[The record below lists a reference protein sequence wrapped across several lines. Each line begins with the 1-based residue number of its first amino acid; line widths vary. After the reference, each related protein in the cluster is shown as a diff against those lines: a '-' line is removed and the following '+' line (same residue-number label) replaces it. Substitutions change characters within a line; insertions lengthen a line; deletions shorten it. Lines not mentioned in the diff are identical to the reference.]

1 MESNKNKSKLEIKS
15 FQIPNIRI
23 KEKHSPTWL
32 LQDERHNSSKQGTE
46 GKGIEGMKETKN
58 TNSIFTTQPRV
69 SFCDSSV
76 SVKKSLNTFV
86 ARLKE
91 LSSLR
96 KIPSLFSAQC
106 YETINDLAYFPR
118 NVENKALDL
127 SRKFLESFRIFALLK
142 KVLKEFLRNPL
153 YVIHPYQNFKIF
165 WDLTQF
171 SIMIFLFFYI
181 PMDIV
186 FDYANSKNVRLFFGI
201 LMLIDNILRFSTA
214 YFYHGK
220 LITDRKKIFKAY
232 APHFLLDLLTQ
243 ISMIYDLLLNNNQT
257 KIWTRLLKLVVFVQY
272 RKFVH
277 IYETLIDRFK
287 IDMKFGY
294 ALDFLKLIS
303 TSIGIMHWVA
313 CTWYGI
319 GFFSGEEKRW
329 LDLQD
334 IGNKTIFQKYIYSLY
349 WTAVTMMTVGYGD
362 LTPQNPTE
370 TIFVILIVIV
380 GCGLFAY
387 YIKYL
392 ILF

>member
-1 MESNKNKSKLEIKS
+1 MEKSKLEIKS

-32 LQDERHNSSKQGTE
+32 LQDERHYSSKQGTIGRGYE
-46 GKGIEGMKETKN
+46 GRKETKN
-58 TNSIFTTQPRV
+58 TTSIFSTQPRV
-69 SFCDSSV
+69 SFRDSSAT
-76 SVKKSLNTFV
+76 VKKSLNTFV

-91 LSSLR
+91 LSSFR
-96 KIPSLFSAQC
+96 KIPSIFSPQC
-106 YETINDLAYFPR
+106 YETLNDLAYFPK

-127 SRKFLESFRIFALLK
+127 SRKFLESFRIFALFHK
-142 KVLKEFLRNPL
+142 FFKEFMRNPD

-181 PMDIV
+181 PLDIV
-186 FDYANSKNVRLFFGI
+186 FDFYNSKSFRLSIGM
-201 LMLIDNILRFSTA
+201 LMLVDNILRFSTA
-214 YFYHGK
+214 YFHHGK
-220 LITDRKKIFKAY
+220 LITDRRKIFKAY

-243 ISMIYDLLLNNNQT
+243 ICMIYDLLLNNHQS
-257 KIWTRLLKLVVFVQY
+257 KILTSLLKLVGFIQY

-294 ALDFLKLIS
+294 ALDFLKLIW

-313 CTWYGI
+313 CIWYGI

-334 IGNKTIFQKYIYSLY
+334 IGNKNLFQKYVYSLY

-362 LTPQNPTE
+362 LTPQNPIE
-370 TIFVILIVIV
+370 TIFVVLIVIV

-392 ILF
+392 NVFIPMI